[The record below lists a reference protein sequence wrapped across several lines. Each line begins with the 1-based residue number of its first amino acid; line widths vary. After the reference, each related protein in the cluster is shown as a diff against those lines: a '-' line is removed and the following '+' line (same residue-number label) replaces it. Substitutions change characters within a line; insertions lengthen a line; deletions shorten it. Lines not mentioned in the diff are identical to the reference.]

1 MTHTSVWICSLVR
14 SLTDRGWPHI
24 LVHGHQ
30 LARIYVRS
38 KRPWLQ
44 KPDVLVP
51 RQREEGRWQ
60 LSHCPGQVGDTRAS
74 PSETKGPLYSGTAS
88 TAALPHPLLWVHRV
102 LFRWLHSLRAGNSVE
117 GKPRSFWPDIAACHL
132 GGSGLGWNLTL
143 LLYFKP
149 DTARCLLLDLCLNEG
164 LQD

>member
-30 LARIYVRS
+30 LDRIYVCS

-44 KPDVLVP
+44 KPDVLAP
-51 RQREEGRWQ
+51 RQREGGSFPIALVRLET
-60 LSHCPGQVGDTRAS
+60 PGHLPLKPKA
-74 PSETKGPLYSGTAS
+74 PSSGTAP
-88 TAALPHPLLWVHRV
+88 TAALPHPLLWVHWG
-102 LFRWLHSLRAGNSVE
+102 LFRWWHSLRAGNSVE
-117 GKPRSFWPDIAACHL
+117 GKPKSFWPDIAACHL